1 MNLLVSLLSVFNL
14 MFLGVHTDSAMPA
27 QTVQATV
34 VEQSSPSIM
43 LNAETTAIIRFSA
56 LDPIHKGYHAI
67 ESNGT
72 SVGQLGELLNSYSAD
87 GDTFLFSDAHKMYA
101 FMDKDING
109 EKSTGEKLYSY
120 AELQDMAKVLL
131 SEVTDVKID
140 ELTPAHGNKEGNYF
154 FRWEDPSKKIDGD
167 MNAFVQVGIRKDG
180 WVFSYT
186 YALPY

>member
-34 VEQSSPSIM
+34 VEQSSPSIL

-72 SVGQLGELLNSYSAD
+72 SVGQLGEMLNSYSAD
-87 GDTFLFSDAHKMYA
+87 GDTFLFSD
-101 FMDKDING
+101 
-109 EKSTGEKLYSY
+109 
-120 AELQDMAKVLL
+120 
-131 SEVTDVKID
+131 
-140 ELTPAHGNKEGNYF
+140 
-154 FRWEDPSKKIDGD
+154 
-167 MNAFVQVGIRKDG
+167 
-180 WVFSYT
+180 
-186 YALPY
+186 